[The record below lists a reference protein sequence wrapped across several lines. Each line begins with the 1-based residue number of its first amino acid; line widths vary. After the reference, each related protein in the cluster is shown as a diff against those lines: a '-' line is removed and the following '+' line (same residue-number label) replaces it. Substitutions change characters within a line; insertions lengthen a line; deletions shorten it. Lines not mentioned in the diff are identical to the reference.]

1 MGNKERQFLRRLE
14 QDNQQLRIR
23 LKGVWDKFVFFKQ
36 ALRRAIDSGNDG
48 EARTLVAQIK
58 TLIDRRSRRR
68 HLKVSHWGLP
78 FRSEVWV
85 VTPGRNLP
93 RRNLSKVIVIDAK
106 QNSRL
111 ADTAKPL
118 KPLIVLSPSAKFD
131 IRCQTSPSSTPHIG
145 NLTIGGGASGTRF
158 RTTSAGST
166 NFGPFADDDRAKLA
180 AISTGREQRF
190 GVKFLARNRTPR
202 DLALRADSPTGSAPT
217 TDDDQPSAP
226 TVAPPTANFQFRL
239 EGDGARG
246 QACVVDGDVDLV
258 FFLGEVRAGALARL
272 EGECLEAA
280 RRRGGRLGVMVVP
293 VGFDLRADCLCHQ
306 IAQLVAGGMDGEIR
320 FQLKAGPMPGN
331 DAGTWAYLD
340 LDGVALGSFF
350 LPIPIVTAD
359 SAPVSLLA
367 GGQTIDLD
375 TEGQPASA
383 RLTLTREGDALRAG
397 YANLTSQLDQSGTL
411 PQLTPASLSEA
422 LKALQNAVATIPGDP
437 IWLSLNNPFEKTP
450 NAGQSRTLDEMFLT
464 LAKAGWALWNTLTAD
479 PALAPMLKDIDRLP
493 LESRLAV
500 LTNSVFIPWELIYPE
515 NPELQQVKPAL
526 FWGARYLIQ
535 ATQLGASAAAEK
547 REHQNA
553 AIGASLWVNPAIDKD
568 FTAKGLT
575 PAASHHDW
583 AIKAL
588 KPLAIPWDESDPI
601 TARTRLIRPQQGEVY
616 KWIYVFCH
624 GRSSGV
630 SQEVDLGSV
639 PPAPITPNTL
649 LNTPPFVGRPIIFLN
664 ACSSG
669 AASPLALVDFYTAF
683 RDSKKALGLVGTSF
697 PVPTTTAAAIGQEV
711 SRLYLSGSHDLAS
724 ALFAVR
730 RDLIDRRIPIGLF
743 YTLHAPGDVWVSAP
757 RRPQA

>member
-14 QDNQQLRIR
+14 QDDQQLRV
-23 LKGVWDKFVFFKQ
+23 LLEGVWDWFVFSKQ
-36 ALRRAIDSGNDG
+36 ALRRAIERRDDD
-48 EARTLVAQIK
+48 VAKYFVEQIE
-58 TLIDRRSRRR
+58 TVIDRMSRRR
-68 HLKVSHWGLP
+68 LKVSRRGLLLRP
-78 FRSEVWV
+78 KVWV
-85 VTPGRNLP
+85 ITPGRDRL
-93 RRNLSKVIVIDAK
+93 RLDLSKEIVIDAK
-106 QNSRL
+106 QISRL
-111 ADTAKPL
+111 AVTAKPL
-118 KPLIVLSPSAKFD
+118 EPLIVPSPTTKFD
-131 IRCQTSPSSTPHIG
+131 VGRQTSPSSSPRLG
-145 NLTIGGGASGTRF
+145 NLTLGGNAGSGRF
-158 RTTSAGST
+158 RTTSAGSS
-166 NFGPFADDDRAKLA
+166 NFGPLSDDDRATFA
-180 AISTGREQRF
+180 PISTGREQGF
-190 GVKFLARNRTPR
+190 GDKVFARYLTPR
-202 DLALRADSPTGSAPT
+202 DLDLRADSPTEGASAA
-217 TDDDQPSAP
+217 DDNQPSAP

-280 RRRGGRLGVMVVP
+280 RRRGGHLGVMVVP
-293 VGFDLRADCLCHQ
+293 MGFDLRADSPCHQ
-306 IAQLVAGGMDGEIR
+306 TAQLVAGGMDGEIR

-331 DAGTWAYLD
+331 EAGTWAYLD

-359 SAPVSLLA
+359 SAPVSLPA
-367 GGQTIDLD
+367 RGQTIDLD

-383 RLTLTREGDALRAG
+383 RLTLTREGDALRTG
-397 YANLTSQLDQSGTL
+397 YANLTSQLDLSGTL

-437 IWLSLNNPFEKTP
+437 IWLSLNNPFEQTP
-450 NAGQSRTLDEMFLT
+450 SAGQSRTLDEMFRT
-464 LAKAGWALWNTLTAD
+464 LAQAGWMLWTTLTAD
-479 PALAPMLKDIDRLP
+479 PTLAPMLKDIDSLP

-515 NPELQQVKPAL
+515 NPELLQVKPAL

-568 FTAKGLT
+568 FIANGLT

-588 KPLAIPWDESDPI
+588 KPLAIPWDESDPKI
-601 TARTRLIRPQQGEVY
+601 ARTRLIKPKQGEVY

-669 AASPLALVDFYTAF
+669 ATSPLALVDFYTAF

-711 SRLYLSGSHDLAS
+711 SRLYLSGRHDLAS

>member
-14 QDNQQLRIR
+14 QDDQQLRVR
-23 LKGVWDKFVFFKQ
+23 LKDVWVKFVVLKL
-36 ALRRAIDSGNDG
+36 ALRRAIDNGNDN
-48 EARTLVAQIK
+48 EAKALVAQIE
-58 TLIDRRSRRR
+58 TLIARLPRGRLEVIRPSLQ
-68 HLKVSHWGLP
+68 LKPKL
-78 FRSEVWV
+78 RV
-85 VTPGRNLP
+85 VAPGKNLP
-93 RRNLSKVIVIDAK
+93 LPDLSQLKSVRAK
-106 QNSRL
+106 QNSKL
-111 ADTAKPL
+111 AVTAKPL
-118 KPLIVLSPSAKFD
+118 KPVIIGSPSPKFD
-131 IRCQTSPSSTPHIG
+131 VGRQTSPSSSPRLG
-145 NLTIGGGASGTRF
+145 NLTLGGNAGSGRF

-166 NFGPFADDDRAKLA
+166 NFGPLSDDDRAMFTP
-180 AISTGREQRF
+180 ISTSREQGF
-190 GVKFLARNRTPR
+190 GDKVFARYPAPR
-202 DLALRADSPTGSAPT
+202 DLNLRADSPTGNAPAA
-217 TDDDQPSAP
+217 DDDQPSAP

-280 RRRGGRLGVMVVP
+280 RRRGGHLGVMVVP
-293 VGFDLRADCLCHQ
+293 MGFDLRADCPCRQ
-306 IAQLVAGGMDGEIR
+306 TAQLVAGGMDGEIR

-331 DAGTWAYLD
+331 DAGTWVYLD

-359 SAPVSLLA
+359 SAPVSLPA

-422 LKALQNAVATIPGDP
+422 LKALQNAVANIPGDP
-437 IWLSLNNPFEKTP
+437 IWLSLNNPFEQTP
-450 NAGQSRTLDEMFLT
+450 SAGQSRTLDEMFRT
-464 LAKAGWALWNTLTAD
+464 LAQAGWMLWTTLTAD
-479 PALAPMLKDIDRLP
+479 PTLAPMLKDIDSLP

-553 AIGASLWVNPAIDKD
+553 AIGASLSVNPAIDKD
-568 FTAKGLT
+568 FTANGLT

-588 KPLAIPWDESDPI
+588 KPLAIPWEESDPKI
-601 TARTRLIRPQQGEVY
+601 ARTRLIKPQQGEVY

-649 LNTPPFVGRPIIFLN
+649 LHTPPFVGRPIIFLN

-730 RDLIDRRIPIGLF
+730 RDLIARRIPIGLF